1 MPQQRA
7 VTISSEDWT
16 HASYSSGRAAH
27 KLEGHGHDTGVR
39 VLEDGRLNINF
50 TPSKPWLQRIARHTE
65 DHPYPRGPVDR
76 KPSVSFSQNEEEQ
89 YPLRLNI
96 VIQVVGSRGDIQPFL
111 AIGKQLKSHGH
122 RVRLATHLSFREPV
136 ENEGLEYFNIGGDP
150 AELMAF
156 MVKNPGLMPD
166 MRTIRSGA
174 IRLRRKEMKS
184 IFSGCWRSCFEIG
197 DGTGIEHH
205 VAEDPWNEDVDYRN
219 LPFVADVIIAN
230 PPSFA
235 HMSCAEKLGVPLN
248 MMFTMPWSATQ
259 AFAHPLANIQS
270 QNTKPSVANF
280 ASYAIVE
287 IMMWE
292 GLGDLINRFR
302 KRELGLDP
310 LDAIR
315 APSIAHRLQI
325 PYTYLWSPAL
335 LEKPLD
341 WGTNID
347 VVGFSHLPQAQDYT
361 PPDDLQRFL
370 DAGPPPV
377 YIGFGSIVVDDSAAL
392 TKIVFDAVQKTGQR
406 AVVSKGWGNIGADQ
420 ADSDSIIMIDKC
432 PHDWLFQHVS
442 AVVHHGGAGTTAAG
456 LALGKPTII
465 IPFFGDQ
472 TFWGSIVS
480 RAGAGPDPIPWKRLK
495 AEKLAEAIQIALKD
509 ETKKTAAGIGES
521 MQQEEGVRNAVCSF
535 YRHLD
540 SESLQC
546 SLCPNRPAVWWVKHS
561 HIKLSAFAATVLV
574 ETGLVKPHNLVLYR
588 AKEYDTSRDPR
599 GPLSAGAEVLYGVV
613 TDFVAAMAEIPS
625 DVAEVIRGTH
635 RSHRRPRSSK
645 HLKHGQKQRAPS
657 PVRRWKKEHYALQ
670 NLDSGVGSSTES
682 TRRSSD
688 REGSSA
694 DTGKTPDMSH
704 ADGDDDEN
712 EEGES
717 DSGSISASSATI
729 SSSATSSAASSYAS
743 AREETTDD
751 NPSKLSQ
758 ARPEIAAQPAGK
770 HGAGDKEG
778 DKETQSVSDSAMSRT
793 PTNENIT
800 DDMQTLS
807 LEDTL
812 RCQQSRE
819 KSAQPKEI
827 LTDARY
833 HVSRAGK
840 HLLNWALLLPA
851 DLTLSFSKGFHN
863 APKLYHDP
871 MVQETPTVRGLRGGL
886 RAAGTEFTQEFYQG
900 LTGVVTQPR
909 HGRKESGAKG
919 MLKGVGKGV
928 GGVLLKPTAG
938 LWGLVGY
945 PLEGLHKSLRNS
957 LSRSKI
963 RDILSSRIAQGLGE
977 MVAATPEER
986 AAVIRRWNE
995 MQKDEGNSDG
1005 ETAVNG
1011 LA

>member
-7 VTISSEDWT
+7 ETISSEDWT
-16 HASYSSGRAAH
+16 HASYSSGRAQH
-27 KLEGHGHDTGVR
+27 KLQEGYGQDTGVR
-39 VLEDGRLNINF
+39 VMEDGRLNINL
-50 TPSKPWLQRIARHTE
+50 TPSKPWLQRIARHTK
-65 DHPYPRGPVDR
+65 DHPYPPGPADR
-76 KPSVSFSQNEEEQ
+76 KPSVSFAENEEEK

-111 AIGKQLKSHGH
+111 AIGKQLRSHGH
-122 RVRLATHLSFREPV
+122 RVRLATHLSFREAV
-136 ENEGLEYFNIGGDP
+136 KNEGLEFFNIGGDP

-174 IRLRRKEMKS
+174 IRMRRREMKS

-197 DGTGIEHH
+197 DGTGIEHRI
-205 VAEDPWNEDVDYRN
+205 ADDPWSEEVDYRN

-235 HMSCAEKLGVPLN
+235 HMSCAEKMGVPLN

-259 AFAHPLANIQS
+259 AFPHPLANVQS

-315 APSIAHRLQI
+315 APGIAHRLQI

-341 WGTNID
+341 WASNID
-347 VVGFSHLPQAQDYT
+347 VVGFSHLPGPSDYK
-361 PPDDLQRFL
+361 PPEDLQKFL
-370 DAGPPPV
+370 DVGPSPV

-392 TKIVFDAVQKTGQR
+392 TKIVFEAVQQTGQR

-420 ADSDSIIMIDKC
+420 ADTDSIIMIDKC
-432 PHDWLFQHVS
+432 PHDWLFKHVS

-456 LALGKPTII
+456 LALGKPTVIV
-465 IPFFGDQ
+465 PFFGDQ

-480 RAGAGPDPIPWKRLK
+480 RAGAGPDPIPYKRLT
-495 AEKLAEAIQIALKD
+495 AEKLAEGIQIALKD
-509 ETKKTAAGIGES
+509 ETKKKAAEIGEN
-521 MQQEEGVRNAVCSF
+521 MRQEEGVRNAVCSF

-613 TDFVAAMAEIPS
+613 TDFVAAMAEIPG
-625 DVAEVIRGTH
+625 DVAEVFRGTH
-635 RSHRRPRSSK
+635 RPHRRHKSYK
-645 HLKHGQKQRAPS
+645 HLKHGQKPRAPS
-657 PVRRWKKEHYALQ
+657 PVRRWKKEHYGNR
-670 NLDSGVGSSTES
+670 NLGS
-682 TRRSSD
+682 RVRSSD
-688 REGSSA
+688 DSTRKSSDKGRSSA
-694 DTGKTPDMSH
+694 ESGDKSRASGSGSGST
-704 ADGDDDEN
+704 GDDDAA
-712 EEGES
+712 S
-717 DSGSISASSATI
+717 QSMSASSATI
-729 SSSATSSAASSYAS
+729 SSSASPSTASSYFS
-743 AREETTDD
+743 AQEDTD
-751 NPSKLSQ
+751 SKLSE
-758 ARPEIAAQPAGK
+758 ARSAIVAQGAEKEDDANVNGVPEWR
-770 HGAGDKEG
+770 
-778 DKETQSVSDSAMSRT
+778 TVSDSAMLRT
-793 PTNENIT
+793 VTNEEPT
-800 DDMQTLS
+800 DDMQGLS
-807 LEDTL
+807 LEDTIQ
-812 RCQQSRE
+812 RQQTRE
-819 KSAQPKEI
+819 ASAQPKEVF
-827 LTDARY
+827 TDAKY
-833 HVSRAGK
+833 HISRAGK
-840 HLLNWALLLPA
+840 HLLNWATMLPA
-851 DLTLSFSKGFHN
+851 DVTLSFSKGFHN

-871 MVQETPTVRGLRGGL
+871 MVQETPTVRGMRGGL
-886 RAAGTEFTQEFYQG
+886 RAAGTEFTQELYQG
-900 LTGVVTQPR
+900 VTGIVTQPR
-909 HGRKESGAKG
+909 HGQKESGTKG

-928 GGVLLKPTAG
+928 GGVLLKPVAG
-938 LWGLVGY
+938 LWGLAGY
-945 PLEGLHKSLRNS
+945 PLEGLHKTLRSS

-963 RDILSSRIAQGLGE
+963 RDILSSRITQGLAE
-977 MVAATPEER
+977 MVAAQPEER
-986 AAVIRRWNE
+986 AAVIHRWNE
-995 MQKDEGNSDG
+995 IQKAHGEDEGDNKPEA
-1005 ETAVNG
+1005 ETNG
-1011 LA
+1011 HA